1 MFSQI
6 SAVYENLSK
15 QVERDAKYLK
25 IVFCG
30 GNPAVE
36 STVTE
41 AGFKEGSEA
50 LVMLMKTPDELEEIR
65 KQKEEDR
72 APKPIPTRSKMFR
85 MQAQGIKV
93 EAKKEEKK
101 EVKEEVK
108 KEEEK
113 KVAKEEAKVSVPDK
127 AEPSQ
132 ENVAKLVGMGFTKEQ
147 AELALKTKSNNLDQA
162 IEFITSGG
170 LNQQHGE
177 MTADDI
183 ANIKH
188 LIELGFT
195 EEAAKKAYIES
206 AKDMTAASN
215 KLLGA

>member
-1 MFSQI
+1 MLTQI

-15 QVERDAKYLK
+15 QIEREAKYLK

-30 GNPAVE
+30 GNPAIE
-36 STVTE
+36 STVSE

-50 LVMLMKTPDELEEIR
+50 LVMLMKTPEELEEIR

-85 MQAQGIKV
+85 MQAQGIKI
-93 EAKKEEKK
+93 EPKKEEKK
-101 EVKEEVK
+101 EVKEEQKKEEVK
-108 KEEEK
+108 KE
-113 KVAKEEAKVSVPDK
+113 APKEEAKV
-127 AEPSQ
+127 EPSQ
-132 ENVAKLVGMGFTKEQ
+132 DNVAKLVGMGFTKEQ
-147 AELALKTKSNNLDQA
+147 AELALKTKNGNLDQA

-177 MTADDI
+177 LTADDI
-183 ANIKH
+183 AKIKQ
-188 LIELGFT
+188 LMELGFT
-195 EEAAKKAYIES
+195 EEVAKKAYIE
-206 AKDMTAASN
+206 AGKDTAVASN